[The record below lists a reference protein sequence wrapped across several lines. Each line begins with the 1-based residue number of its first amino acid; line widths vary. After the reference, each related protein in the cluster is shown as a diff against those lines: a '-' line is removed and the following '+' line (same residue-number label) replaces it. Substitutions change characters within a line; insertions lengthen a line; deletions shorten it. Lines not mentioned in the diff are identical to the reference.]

1 MRISESF
8 NPPARASSKPAASP
22 PPSIESPERVTVTDL
37 AGTVCANLY
46 LGQYKTMTVGDLKR
60 EIQETT
66 GIPINQ
72 QALSFDNNVIY
83 RNDQLL
89 SDIISGNRN
98 IPSQIWLI
106 KHAPDVV
113 DAIEIVQKDG
123 LALRE
128 LDEKNNKFV
137 VIEAVQRDGH
147 ELQYASGELRADR
160 DVVLAAVNNN
170 PFALQYA
177 SDELRADRAVVLQA
191 VKGHF
196 RAFQHASAS
205 LRSNSL
211 FVSEAQRIANAVQS
225 LQEAYDELRADRAVV
240 LQAVRQNGR
249 ALQFAS
255 EELRA
260 DRAVVLAA
268 VRQNGSA
275 LQFASDELRGLRCSA
290 LYYGMLRLFEI

>member
-1 MRISESF
+1 MIALITDAISHS
-8 NPPARASSKPAASP
+8 
-22 PPSIESPERVTVTDL
+22 
-37 AGTVCANLY
+37 
-46 LGQYKTMTVGDLKR
+46 
-60 EIQETT
+60 
-66 GIPINQ
+66 INQ
-72 QALSFDNNVIY
+72 QALSFNNKVIY
-83 RNDQLL
+83 SDDRLL
-89 SDIISGNRN
+89 SDIISGDRN
-98 IPSQIWLI
+98 IPIQFSLI
-106 KHAPDVV
+106 KHTLDVV
-113 DAIEIVQKDG
+113 GAIGIVQKDG
-123 LALRE
+123 LALGE

-147 ELQYASGELRADR
+147 ALRHASVELRADR

-191 VKGHF
+191 VKGHLL
-196 RAFQHASAS
+196 AFQHASEA

-211 FVSEAQRIANAVQS
+211 FVSEANRIANAVQS
-225 LQEAYDELRADRAVV
+225 LQFASEELRADRAVV
-240 LQAVRQNGR
+240 LQAVRQNGL

-255 EELRA
+255 DELRA
-260 DRAVVLAA
+260 DRDVVLVAVRQNGSALQFASDELRADRDVALVA